1 MGQYTLQ
8 SSPLFNLFPHYEPY
22 YAHYLIFIA
31 LAIYVIKRKIGDIP
45 RFSTLGEGID
55 SQGINIKILRV

>member
-31 LAIYVIKRKIGDIP
+31 LAIDVIKKLRGK
-45 RFSTLGEGID
+45 LGT
-55 SQGINIKILRV
+55 